1 MNVLARRRRRR
12 TLIAFVCGVL
22 VLGSLP
28 VSAVVAWRAVRDSK
42 AAEAVVALPTVS
54 IPTTPT
60 AILATTDEQNF
71 LASLSIL
78 AISPNGAGGTI
89 MSLPVGLALNGQ
101 PEGEP
106 KRLADVYGSDGPEA
120 LKVAVESL
128 TNTQIDFIAVA
139 DESGTGDL
147 LARVG
152 TIDARFSADV
162 LDMEDDQVRKVADQG
177 PNSFTPLQAAAVLAA
192 RDPQQLESDRLPA
205 IKALWDGVVAAVGSG
220 KIGTQPAS
228 VIPDVGAQ
236 VPADMPAFMS
246 ALFAGPVRTW
256 QIAYQRFEGDK
267 ANPDDVDVYGY
278 DLGEIVMVLATV
290 APSAMVAVFPT
301 ITVQVDSPFPES
313 ETVRQAVY
321 RLLYMGANVMLVR
334 NVNSIPPEQ
343 TTILYSD
350 EMDRGIAEPLT
361 VLLDEID
368 WEKATDRVAGIDLQI
383 ILGRSFTDFLAQTS
397 SMSMDEVLA
406 AAQGDSAGDATGDSA
421 PESSAP

>member
-1 MNVLARRRRRR
+1 MSVLARRRRRR
-12 TLIAFVCGVL
+12 TLIALASGIVVMA
-22 VLGSLP
+22 SLP

-42 AAEAVVALPTVS
+42 AAEAVVALPTVA

-60 AILATTDEQNF
+60 AILATTDEQNY

-78 AISPNGAGGTI
+78 AIAPNGAGGTI
-89 MSLPVGLALNGQ
+89 MSLPVGLAMNGQ

-120 LKVAVESL
+120 LKTAVESL
-128 TNTQIDFIAVA
+128 TNTQIDLIAVEGV
-139 DESGTGDL
+139 DGTGDL

-152 TIDARFSADV
+152 TIEARFSVDV
-162 LDMEDDQVRKVADQG
+162 VDSEDDQIRKVADQG

-192 RDPQQLESDRLPA
+192 RDGDQPESERLPSV
-205 IKALWDGVVAAVGSG
+205 KALWDGVVGAVGSG
-220 KIGTQPAS
+220 KIGTQPAP
-228 VIPDVGAQ
+228 VIADVGAQ
-236 VPADMPAFMS
+236 VPADMASFMS

-256 QIAYQRFEGDK
+256 QIAYQRVEDDE

-290 APSAMVAVFPT
+290 APSSMVAVFPT

-334 NVNSIPPEQ
+334 NVSSVPPEV
-343 TTILYSD
+343 TTIRYSD

-361 VLLDEID
+361 ILLDEID

-383 ILGRSFTDFLAQTS
+383 ILGRSFTGFLDETS
-397 SMSMDEVLA
+397 TMSMDEVLA
-406 AAQGDSAGDATGDSA
+406 AALESSPDEST

>member
-1 MNVLARRRRRR
+1 MSVLAQRRRRR
-12 TLIAFVCGVL
+12 TLVALVSGLVVL
-22 VLGSLP
+22 CSLP

-42 AAEAVVALPTVS
+42 AAEAVVALPTVA
-54 IPTTPT
+54 IPSTPT

-71 LASLSIL
+71 LASISIL

-89 MSLPVGLALNGQ
+89 MSLPVGLAMNGQ
-101 PEGEP
+101 PTGEP
-106 KRLADVYGSDGPEA
+106 KRLADVYGSDGPDA
-120 LKVAVESL
+120 LKAAVESL
-128 TNTQIDFIAVA
+128 TNTQIDLIAVEGV
-139 DESGTGDL
+139 DGTGDL

-152 TIDARFSADV
+152 TIEARFTSDV
-162 LDMEDDQVRKVADQG
+162 LDVEDDRVRKVADQG

-192 RDPQQLESDRLPA
+192 RDPDQRESDRLPFV
-205 IKALWDGVVAAVGSG
+205 KSLWEGVVGAVGSG
-220 KIGTQPAS
+220 KIGTQPAT

-236 VPADMPAFMS
+236 VPADMPTFMS

-256 QIAYQRFEGDK
+256 QIAYQRLEGTK

-334 NVNSIPPEQ
+334 NVSSVPPE
-343 TTILYSD
+343 TTIIRYSD

-361 VLLDEID
+361 ILLDQIN

-383 ILGRSFTDFLAQTS
+383 ILGRSFTDFLEKTA

-406 AAQGDSAGDATGDSA
+406 AAQGTSAS
-421 PESSAP
+421 ESTSETSNP

>member
-1 MNVLARRRRRR
+1 MSVLARRRRRR
-12 TLIAFVCGVL
+12 TLIALASGIVVMA
-22 VLGSLP
+22 SLP

-42 AAEAVVALPTVS
+42 AAEAVVALPTVA

-60 AILATTDEQNF
+60 AILATTDEQNY
-71 LASLSIL
+71 LASLSVL
-78 AISPNGAGGTI
+78 AIAPNGAGGTI
-89 MSLPVGLALNGQ
+89 MSLPVGLAMNGQ

-120 LKVAVESL
+120 LKTAVESL
-128 TNTQIDFIAVA
+128 TNTQIDLIAVEGV
-139 DESGTGDL
+139 DGTGDL

-152 TIDARFSADV
+152 TIEARFSADV
-162 LDMEDDQVRKVADQG
+162 LDSQDDQIRKVADQG

-192 RDPQQLESDRLPA
+192 RDGDQPESERLPSV
-205 IKALWDGVVAAVGSG
+205 KALWDGVVGAVGSG
-220 KIGTQPAS
+220 KIGTQPAP
-228 VIPDVGAQ
+228 VIADVGAQ
-236 VPADMPAFMS
+236 VPADMASFMS

-256 QIAYQRFEGDK
+256 QIAYQRVEDDE

-290 APSAMVAVFPT
+290 APSSMVAVFPT

-334 NVNSIPPEQ
+334 NVSSVPPEV
-343 TTILYSD
+343 TTIRYSD

-361 VLLDEID
+361 ILLDEID

-383 ILGRSFTDFLAQTS
+383 ILGRSFTGFLDETS
-397 SMSMDEVLA
+397 TMSMDEVLA
-406 AAQGDSAGDATGDSA
+406 AALESSPDESN

>member
-1 MNVLARRRRRR
+1 MNVLVRRRRRR
-12 TLIAFVCGVL
+12 TLIALASGIAVMAC
-22 VLGSLP
+22 LP

-42 AAEAVVALPTVS
+42 AAEAVVALPTVA

-60 AILATTDEQNF
+60 AILATTDEQNY

-78 AISPNGAGGTI
+78 AIAPNGAGGTI
-89 MSLPVGLALNGQ
+89 MSLPVGLAMNGQ
-101 PEGEP
+101 PAGEP

-120 LKVAVESL
+120 LKTAVESL
-128 TNTQIDFIAVA
+128 TNTQIDLVAVEGV
-139 DESGTGDL
+139 DGTGDL

-152 TIDARFSADV
+152 TIEARFSADV
-162 LDMEDDQVRKVADQG
+162 LDSEDDRIRKVADQG

-192 RDPQQLESDRLPA
+192 RDADQPESERLPFV
-205 IKALWDGVVAAVGSG
+205 KALWDGVVNAVGSG
-220 KIGTQPAS
+220 KIGTQPAP
-228 VIPDVGAQ
+228 VITDVGAQ
-236 VPADMPAFMS
+236 VPADMASFMS

-256 QIAYQRFEGDK
+256 QIAYQRVDDAE
-267 ANPDDVDVYGY
+267 ANPDDLDVYGY

-290 APSAMVAVFPT
+290 APSSMVAVFPT

-334 NVNSIPPEQ
+334 NVNSVPPEV
-343 TTILYSD
+343 TTIRYSD

-361 VLLDEID
+361 ILLDDID

-383 ILGRSFTDFLAQTS
+383 ILGRSFTGFLDETA

-406 AAQGDSAGDATGDSA
+406 AAQESSTDDST

>member
-1 MNVLARRRRRR
+1 MSVLARRRRRR
-12 TLIAFVCGVL
+12 TLIALASGIVVMA
-22 VLGSLP
+22 SLP

-42 AAEAVVALPTVS
+42 AAEAVVALPTVA

-60 AILATTDEQNF
+60 AILATTDEQNY

-78 AISPNGAGGTI
+78 AIAPNGAGGTI
-89 MSLPVGLALNGQ
+89 MSLPVGLAMNGQ

-120 LKVAVESL
+120 LKTAVESL
-128 TNTQIDFIAVA
+128 TNTQIDLIAVEGV
-139 DESGTGDL
+139 DGTGDL

-152 TIDARFSADV
+152 TIEARFSADV
-162 LDMEDDQVRKVADQG
+162 LDSQDDQIRKVADQG
-177 PNSFTPLQAAAVLAA
+177 PNSFTPLQAAAVLVA
-192 RDPQQLESDRLPA
+192 RDGDQPESERLPSV
-205 IKALWDGVVAAVGSG
+205 KALWDGVVGAVGSG
-220 KIGTQPAS
+220 KIGTQPAP
-228 VIPDVGAQ
+228 VIADVGAQ
-236 VPADMPAFMS
+236 VPADMASFMS

-256 QIAYQRFEGDK
+256 QIAYQRVEDDE

-290 APSAMVAVFPT
+290 APSSMVAVFPT

-334 NVNSIPPEQ
+334 NVSSVPPEV
-343 TTILYSD
+343 TTIRYSD

-361 VLLDEID
+361 ILLDEID

-383 ILGRSFTDFLAQTS
+383 ILGRSFTGFLDETS
-397 SMSMDEVLA
+397 TMSMDEVLA
-406 AAQGDSAGDATGDSA
+406 AALESSPDESN

>member
-1 MNVLARRRRRR
+1 VSVLARRRRRR
-12 TLIAFVCGVL
+12 TLIALASGIVVMA
-22 VLGSLP
+22 SLP

-42 AAEAVVALPTVS
+42 AAEAVVALPTVA

-60 AILATTDEQNF
+60 AILATTDEQNY
-71 LASLSIL
+71 LASLSVL
-78 AISPNGAGGTI
+78 AIAPNGAGGTI
-89 MSLPVGLALNGQ
+89 MSLPVGLAMNGQ

-120 LKVAVESL
+120 LKTAVESL
-128 TNTQIDFIAVA
+128 TNTQIDLIAVEGV
-139 DESGTGDL
+139 DGTGDL

-152 TIDARFSADV
+152 TIEARFSADV
-162 LDMEDDQVRKVADQG
+162 LDSQDDQIRKVADQG

-192 RDPQQLESDRLPA
+192 RDGDQPESERLPSV
-205 IKALWDGVVAAVGSG
+205 KALWDGVVGAVGSG
-220 KIGTQPAS
+220 KIGTQPAP
-228 VIPDVGAQ
+228 VIADVGAQ
-236 VPADMPAFMS
+236 VPADMASFMS

-256 QIAYQRFEGDK
+256 QIAYQRVEDDE

-290 APSAMVAVFPT
+290 APSSMVAVFPT

-334 NVNSIPPEQ
+334 NVSSVPPEV
-343 TTILYSD
+343 TTIRYSD

-361 VLLDEID
+361 ILLDEID

-383 ILGRSFTDFLAQTS
+383 ILGRSFTGFLDETS
-397 SMSMDEVLA
+397 TMSMDEVLA
-406 AAQGDSAGDATGDSA
+406 AALESSPDESN